1 MQRAFYFLFFIPF
14 LACQPSAQKTEE
26 KQSVDSTQTTISR
39 TDSSVIDLVEKKV
52 TLGKSETIAITND
65 PVFHKDKTFEAIPLV
80 NVLKQIP
87 AYASLKPEETQV
99 VFECEDGYNP
109 SMPLTKVIN
118 SKAYLAIRDKDAPAG
133 EDWTTLQKGP
143 ETKKIAPFYIC
154 YTDVKGDD
162 PSYKWP
168 YNLVRISLT
177 SASKETAALFPKND
191 DSVVKGYGLFKTHCL
206 TCHALNGV
214 GGTLGPELNKPKSV
228 TEYWKSEDLKAFI
241 ANPASYRDRV
251 KMPNLGLKKKE
262 IEEIVG
268 YLSYMAKQ

>member
-1 MQRAFYFLFFIPF
+1 MQRALFFLIGISF
-14 LACQPSAQKTEE
+14 LACQPSAKSTEDQPQK
-26 KQSVDSTQTTISR
+26 DSTQTVQST
-39 TDSSVIDLVEKKV
+39 TDSTVIDLVAKKAS
-52 TLGKSETIAITND
+52 LGTPETITVTND
-65 PVFHKDKTFEAIPLV
+65 PVFHRNKTFAAIPLV
-80 NVLKQIP
+80 TVLKQIP
-87 AYASLKPEETQV
+87 AYARLKPDETQV

-109 SMPLTKVIN
+109 SMPLSKVLT
-118 SKAYLAIRDKDAPAG
+118 SKAYLAVKDKDAPAG

-162 PSYKWP
+162 PTYKWP

-177 SASKETAALFPKND
+177 SASKETAALFPKHD

-214 GGTLGPELNKPKSV
+214 GGTLGPELNQPKSV
-228 TEYWKSEDLKAFI
+228 TEYWKTEDLKAFI
-241 ANPASYRDRV
+241 ANPESYRNKV
-251 KMPNLGLKKKE
+251 KMPKLGLKKKE
-262 IEEIVG
+262 IDEIVG